1 MDYATKVQFNN
12 KPIIICDLI
21 RAKNIF
27 ITFAANFLS
36 MQKLISYPISV
47 IYYLCFGFCL
57 AIFHP
62 IQWVCFNVFGYQAH
76 KKSVDYLNF
85 FLVRCT
91 NLVGTTYKFENR
103 ELIPT
108 GVPIIFVSNHQS
120 MYDIV
125 AMIWYLR
132 RFHCKFVSKKELGS
146 GIPSVSYNL
155 RHGGSVLIDRKDPK
169 QAIPA
174 IKGLSE
180 YIEKNNRAA
189 VIFPEGTRSKTGKPK
204 EFAQN
209 GLKILCKYAPSAYV
223 VPVSINNSW
232 KMVKF
237 GFFPVGLGNH
247 LTFTIHKPLAV
258 KDYDFTTIMEKSEK
272 AVVEGVKI

>member
-1 MDYATKVQFNN
+1 
-12 KPIIICDLI
+12 
-21 RAKNIF
+21 
-27 ITFAANFLS
+27 

-47 IYYLCFGFCL
+47 IYYLCFGL
-57 AIFHP
+57 TLVIFHP
-62 IQWVCFNVFGYQAH
+62 IQWVCLNVFGYQAH

-85 FLVRCT
+85 FLLKCT

-103 ELIPT
+103 DSIPQ
-108 GVPIIFVSNHQS
+108 GVPLIFVANHQS

-132 RFHCKFVSKKELGS
+132 RFHCKFVSKKELGK

-155 RHGGSVLIDRKDPK
+155 RHGGGALIDRKDPK
-169 QAIPA
+169 QAIPE
-174 IKGLSE
+174 IKKLSE
-180 YIEKNNRAA
+180 YIERNKRSA

-204 EFAQN
+204 EFAPT
-209 GLKILCKYAPSAYV
+209 GLKILCKSAPSAYII
-223 VPVSINNSW
+223 PVSINNSW

-247 LTFTIHKPLAV
+247 LTFVIHKPLKV
-258 KDYDFTTIMEKSEK
+258 SEYNFPELMEKTES
-272 AVVEGVKI
+272 AVVKGIKF